1 MREKEEKLKAAE
13 YPEDSPLFSVI
24 VLTYLQ
30 RHLLNDCLDS
40 ILDQDYPNIELVV
53 CDDCSADFDPEEV
66 LAYINE
72 HKGDNIQKVTVY
84 KQTQNAGTVKNAQTG
99 VELSTGEFFKLQAGD
114 DMLYGE
120 TAVGEMSRALS
131 GFGVNIVAARSVG
144 CLHNGTLTEDV
155 YPSQSCFDSIANADA
170 QTQYDLIGTQAWGA
184 YVNAPAVCWKR
195 SFFDKMGGF
204 DLSYRYTEDWPMW
217 LKITG
222 AGFRIT
228 YVDKILV
235 IYRYGG
241 ISSSQSETHTMF
253 GELFYEECLQMFR
266 EEVLPTFEAAGKR
279 KKVLRCKHC
288 MRCIENR
295 IIRETIWKRW
305 GFCKKL
311 QWRIKNLDFLLLSWL
326 YRTWY
331 GVVPPHHMAQP
342 LHIMAVSLF
351 LFYFRA
357 EILPGWRADLLWS
370 ILFLVGALWLVCE
383 VLFSFGVHFAV
394 STLKRIQFYKR
405 GESES

>member
-1 MREKEEKLKAAE
+1 MREKKEKLKAAE

-66 LAYINE
+66 LAYVNE

-84 KQTQNAGTVKNAQTG
+84 KQTQNVGTVKNAQTG

-131 GFGVNIVAARSVG
+131 GFGVNIVAARSVA
-144 CLHNGTLTEDV
+144 CLHNGAVTGDV
-155 YPSQSCFDSIANADA
+155 YPPSACFAAIANADA
-170 QTQYDLIGTQAWGA
+170 QTQYDLIGTQSWGA

-204 DLSYRYTEDWPMW
+204 DLSYKYMEDWPMW

-228 YVDKILV
+228 YVDKIWV

-241 ISSSQSETHTMF
+241 ISSSQSESHDNF
-253 GELFYEECLQMFR
+253 GSLFYEECIRMFQ
-266 EEVLPTFEAAGKR
+266 EEILPTFEAAGKR
-279 KKVLRCKHC
+279 KKVMRAQQCI
-288 MRCIENR
+288 RCIENR
-295 IIRETIWKRW
+295 NISETVWKRW
-305 GFCKKL
+305 GFCRKL
-311 QWRIKNLDFLLLSWL
+311 LWRIKNLHFLLLSWL

-331 GVVPPHHMAQP
+331 G
-342 LHIMAVSLF
+342 AVSPNHTAQSMRMMAACLF
-351 LFYFRA
+351 LFYFQA
-357 EILPGWRADLLWS
+357 EILPGHPADLLWS
-370 ILFLVGALWLVCE
+370 VLFFAAALWLACE
-383 VLFSFGVHFAV
+383 IIFIFGIRFAIFI
-394 STLKRIQFYKR
+394 LRYIQILRR
-405 GESES
+405 GASKT